1 MNSSTEAKRTGRFS
15 AARRQNGAAL
25 FIALMILIVLS
36 LLAVSA
42 GQVTALQERMAS
54 AYWTDVRTF
63 EAAEAVV
70 RETERRITAGAA
82 RRENPPG
89 FEDPCAVATDA
100 EDPGRAFSGAW
111 TPTPTGFQL
120 AYENISRGSNSRG
133 GGNQGSLAAG
143 QLVDSIGNCSTFR
156 VTVIRVDD
164 PLSPSARAIVQSTYI
179 Q

>member
-1 MNSSTEAKRTGRFS
+1 MKFSSRAEGMARSR
-15 AARRQNGAAL
+15 AARRQKGAAL

-63 EAAEAVV
+63 EAAEAVI
-70 RETERRITAGAA
+70 RESERRITAGAA
-82 RRENPPG
+82 RVENPPG
-89 FEDPCAVATDA
+89 FEDPCAVATTG

-111 TPTPTGFQL
+111 TPTASGFQL
-120 AYENISRGSNSRG
+120 VYENISRGLDSRG
-133 GGNQGSLAAG
+133 GGNQGSLGAG

-156 VTVIRVDD
+156 VTAIRVDD
-164 PLSPSARAIVQSTYI
+164 PLSPTARAIVQTTYI

>member
-1 MNSSTEAKRTGRFS
+1 MNFDTKTMKVGRMGS
-15 AARRQNGAAL
+15 ARRQNGAAL

-63 EAAEAVV
+63 EAAEAVI
-70 RETERRITAGAA
+70 RESERRITAGAA
-82 RRENPPG
+82 RADNPPG
-89 FEDPCAVATDA
+89 FEDPCAVATTS
-100 EDPGRAFSGAW
+100 EDPGRAFSSAW
-111 TPTPTGFQL
+111 TPTAAGYQL
-120 AYENISRGSNSRG
+120 VYENISRGLDSRG
-133 GGNQGSLAAG
+133 GGNQGSLGAG

-156 VTVIRVDD
+156 VTAIRVDD
-164 PLSPSARAIVQSTYI
+164 PLSPSARAIVQTTYI